1 MSYTI
6 AIVGRPNVGKST
18 LFNRLI
24 GERQAIVDN
33 ISGVTRDRQ
42 YGESQWNGKDFN
54 VIDTGGFVPNSADV
68 FERAIR
74 EQVQIAIDEASM
86 IMFMVDVATGITD
99 LDDMMVNMLRKT
111 DKPVFLVVN
120 KVDNNSRLLQANEF
134 YSLGVEHTYFV
145 SSITGSGSGELL
157 DAVAEVIPEKV
168 EEDPALKLMKVAIV
182 GQPNVGKSSLLN
194 SMVGE
199 QRNIVTDIAGTTR
212 DSIHTHYNLYG
223 KDFLLIDT
231 AGIRKKSKVME
242 NLEFYSVI
250 RAINAID
257 DCDVCMLLIDAEAG
271 IEGQDLKILHLAE
284 VKRKGVVI
292 LVNKWDLIED
302 KAVRIKEM
310 TERILFKIAPF
321 TDIPIL
327 FISALD
333 KTRVMKAIDSVI
345 EVYEKKTKRITTS
358 EVNEKLLEIIEK
370 NSPPAIKGKYVKIKY
385 ITQLD
390 TPYPAFVFFCNLPQ
404 YIKLPYKNYLENQ
417 IRKTWDFKGVPIRLV
432 FRKK

>member
-1 MSYTI
+1 LSYTI

-134 YSLGVEHTYFV
+134 YSLGVEHTYFI

-292 LVNKWDLIED
+292 LVNKWDLIEN

>member
-1 MSYTI
+1 LSYTI

-42 YGESQWNGKDFN
+42 YGESEWNGKAFN

-68 FERAIR
+68 FEKAIR
-74 EQVQIAIDEASM
+74 EQVQIAMDEASL
-86 IMFMVDVATGITD
+86 ILFMVDVTTGITD
-99 LDDMMVNMLRKT
+99 LDDMMVQLLRKT
-111 DKPVFLVVN
+111 DKPVFAVVN
-120 KVDNNSRLLQANEF
+120 KVDNNSRLLEANEF
-134 YSLGVEHTYFV
+134 YSLGMEHTYFI
-145 SSITGSGSGELL
+145 SSINGGGTGELL
-157 DAVAEVIPEKV
+157 DAVAEIIPGAV
-168 EEDPALKLMKVAIV
+168 EEDPAEQLMKVAIV

-194 SMVGE
+194 AMVGE
-199 QRNIVTDIAGTTR
+199 QRNIVTEIAGTTR
-212 DSIHTHYNLYG
+212 DSIHTHYNLFG

-257 DCDVCMLLIDAEAG
+257 DCDVCMLLIDAEMG
-271 IEGQDLKILHLAE
+271 IEAQDLKILHLAD

-292 LVNKWDLIED
+292 LVNKWDLIEN
-302 KAVRIKEM
+302 KAVQIKEM
-310 TERILFKIAPF
+310 TEKIERKIAPF
-321 TDIPIL
+321 TDVPIL
-327 FISALD
+327 FISALE
-333 KTRVMKAIDSVI
+333 KQRVMKAIDTVI
-345 EVYEKKTKRITTS
+345 EVYDKKTKRISTS
-358 EVNEKLLEIIEK
+358 ELNEQLLEVIERTP
-370 NSPPAIKGKYVKIKY
+370 PPATKGKYLKIKY

-404 YIKLPYKNYLENQ
+404 YIKSPYKNFLENQ
-417 IRKTWDFKGVPIRLV
+417 IRKIWDFTGVPIRLV

>member
-1 MSYTI
+1 LSFTI

-42 YGESQWNGKDFN
+42 YGESEWNGKPFN

-68 FERAIR
+68 FEVAIK
-74 EQVQIAIDEASM
+74 EQVQIAIEEASL
-86 IMFMVDVATGITD
+86 ILFMVDVTTGITD
-99 LDDMMVNMLRKT
+99 LDDMMVQMLRRT
-111 DKPVFLVVN
+111 DKPVFVVVN
-120 KVDNNSRLLQANEF
+120 KVDNSKRMLDANEF
-134 YSLGVEHTYFV
+134 YSLGMEHTYFI
-145 SSITGSGSGELL
+145 SSINGSGTGELL
-157 DAVAEVIPEKV
+157 DGVAEVIPEQT
-168 EEDPALKLMKVAIV
+168 EDENAEKLMKVAIV

-194 SMVGE
+194 ALVGE

-212 DSIHTHYNLYG
+212 DSIHTRYKLYG

-257 DCDVCMLLIDAEAG
+257 ECDVCILMIDAKLG
-271 IEGQDLKILHLAE
+271 VEGQDLKILHLAE

-292 LVNKWDLIED
+292 VVNKWDLIEN
-302 KAVRIKEM
+302 KAEKIKP
-310 TERILFKIAPF
+310 TIDHIKKRIAPF
-321 TDIPIL
+321 SDVPIL
-327 FISALD
+327 FVSALE
-333 KTRVMKAIDSVI
+333 KTRIMKTIETAI
-345 EVYEKKTKRITTS
+345 EVYERKEKRISTS
-358 EVNEKLLEIIEK
+358 EINDKLQEAIEK
-370 NSPPAIKGKYVKIKY
+370 TPPPSIKGKYVKIKY

-404 YIKLPYKNYLENQ
+404 YIKEPYKNFLENK
-417 IRKTWDFKGVPIRLV
+417 IRDIWNFTGVPIRLV

>member
-1 MSYTI
+1 LSYTI

>member
-1 MSYTI
+1 MSFTI

-42 YGESQWNGKDFN
+42 YGESEWNGKVFN
-54 VIDTGGFVPNSADV
+54 IVDTGGFVPNSADI
-68 FERAIR
+68 FEKAIK
-74 EQVQIAIDEASM
+74 EQVEIAIDEASL
-86 IMFMVDVATGITD
+86 ILFMVDVTTGITD
-99 LDDMMVNMLRKT
+99 LDDMMVQMLRRT
-111 DKPVFLVVN
+111 DKPVFVVVN
-120 KVDNNSRLLQANEF
+120 KVDNSKRILEANEF
-134 YSLGVEHTYFV
+134 YSLGMEHTYFI
-145 SSITGSGSGELL
+145 SSINGSGTGELL
-157 DAVAEVIPEKV
+157 DGVAEVIPEQK
-168 EEDPALKLMKVAIV
+168 ENEDGDQLMKVAIV

-194 SMVGE
+194 AMVGE

-257 DCDVCMLLIDAEAG
+257 ECDVCILMIDAKVG

-284 VKRKGVVI
+284 VKRKGVVL
-292 LVNKWDLIED
+292 LVNKWDLIEN
-302 KAVRIKEM
+302 KAEKIKPTIDRIKG
-310 TERILFKIAPF
+310 RIAPF
-321 TDIPIL
+321 SDVPIL
-327 FISALD
+327 FVSALE
-333 KTRVMKAIDSVI
+333 KTRVMKTIDTAI
-345 EVYEKKTKRITTS
+345 EVFERKTTNITTS
-358 EVNEKLLEIIEK
+358 EINDKLQEVIERT
-370 NSPPAIKGKYVKIKY
+370 PPPSIKGKYVKIKY

-404 YIKLPYKNYLENQ
+404 YIKEPYKNFLENK
-417 IRKTWDFKGVPIRLV
+417 IRTIWNFTGVPIRLV